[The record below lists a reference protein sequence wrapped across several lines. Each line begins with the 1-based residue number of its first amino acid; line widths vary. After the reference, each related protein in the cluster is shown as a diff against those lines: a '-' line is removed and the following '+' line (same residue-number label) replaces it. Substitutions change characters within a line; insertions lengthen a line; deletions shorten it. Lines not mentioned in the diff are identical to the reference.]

1 MAEGLARHYGKGVV
15 EVESAGL
22 YETGVNPL
30 AIQVMYEIGIDIS
43 NQRSKTVEEFK
54 DMSFDF
60 VISLCT
66 EMEES
71 CPVLPGAERLHWPT
85 SDPGKVR
92 GSPDEVITAFRRV
105 RDDLKQRVLD
115 LIAEIRAK

>member
-30 AIQVMYEIGIDIS
+30 AIRVMKEIGIDIS
-43 NQRSKTVEEFK
+43 NQKSKTLEEFK
-54 DMSFDF
+54 NVRFDYA
-60 VISLCT
+60 ISLCT

-71 CPVLPGAERLHWPT
+71 CPVLPGAKRLHWPT
-85 SDPGKVR
+85 PDPGKVR
-92 GSPDEVITAFRRV
+92 GTLEEILSAFRRV